1 MCQSGRQVKRRQE
14 EGGMCVCGGGGQS
27 RGILR
32 PSTDTNPLSAV
43 AAPGVVSA
51 ERWANPSQA

>member
-1 MCQSGRQVKRRQE
+1 
-14 EGGMCVCGGGGQS
+14 MCVWGGQS

-43 AAPGVVSA
+43 EAVAAPGVVSA